1 MGLTNMSCCPVSSVL
16 DCASPINVMSVFSV
30 KQKLC
35 AVKQVNPKYS
45 SDIMICDIMIT
56 PDIVKTSGTK
66 DPFSD

>member
-1 MGLTNMSCCPVSSVL
+1 MSCCPVYWTVHL
-16 DCASPINVMSVFSV
+16 PLIPINVMSDFSV

>member
-1 MGLTNMSCCPVSSVL
+1 
-16 DCASPINVMSVFSV
+16 MSVFSV

-45 SDIMICDIMIT
+45 SDIMICDTMIT

-66 DPFSD
+66 DPFSDWSFVSSLKSLFSFLCSL